1 MLLDLFPHGEQP
13 PSPPLVTLPGHHCE
27 SHVEEVAPFP
37 VTEHLQTDEGS
48 DPCTIQ
54 SPLSPA
60 GLWSVPMHLAFSCL
74 GTIVSVGGQSPAPSL
89 ALSCPWQLLSSC
101 SILLS
106 DWFTC
111 CLHPHLI
118 LPCPA
123 PPQCHHGLGGQ
134 RTEGERRQERLR
146 QQEDA
151 WLPRERPSPHSAEQG
166 VWQALCSQGPVSLHQ
181 APPSHANCGA
191 LRLPSTFIQ
200 D

>member
-1 MLLDLFPHGEQP
+1 M
-13 PSPPLVTLPGHHCE
+13 S
-27 SHVEEVAPFP
+27 
-37 VTEHLQTDEGS
+37 S

-74 GTIVSVGGQSPAPSL
+74 GTIVSVGWQSSAPSL
-89 ALSCPWQLLSSC
+89 ALSCPWQLLSSG
-101 SILLS
+101 STLLS
-106 DWFTC
+106 DLFTC
-111 CLHPHLI
+111 YLHPHLI

-151 WLPRERPSPHSAEQG
+151 WLPRERPSPQATPLSRAGG
-166 VWQALCSQGPVSLHQ
+166 VASPVLPGPCLR
-181 APPSHANCGA
+181 PPSTPFSCKRRCPKAPLNLHPSLA
-191 LRLPSTFIQ
+191 LLSRPPAGGSPQLPEAPRLVPGSPRH
-200 D
+200 